1 MLTCVLWYAAYPLS
15 LRHIE
20 EIMTQ
25 ERGTFVDQS
34 FFTAPVWEHVL
45 ALVAGIVL
53 APGKRTLSA
62 ALRVMGLGAGTISHS
77 TTMCSTGRDGIMAPT
92 RYATRRK
99 IPKAQL
105 RI

>member
-1 MLTCVLWYAAYPLS
+1 MLPCVLWYAAYPLS

-45 ALVAGIVL
+45 VLVAGIVL

-62 ALRVMGLGAGTISHS
+62 ALRVMGLGAAHDFALYHYVLNRARWNNRTDAL
-77 TTMCSTGRDGIMAPT
+77 C
-92 RYATRRK
+92 YA
-99 IPKAQL
+99 A
-105 RI
+105 